1 MIRVGEAPSVL
12 SWTPSLCSWGISVRL
27 LSACAVISLVCHCL
41 ACSSK
46 GEDEGGLQDT
56 SDLVRQG
63 EVADLDSGPIGGDA
77 ALRGDNAEGKDLHSE
92 VELGDMEGGDTT
104 LAADLPAEQDT
115 SDPPAGPAGPCPM
128 ADKVGRFEIADFEY
142 FAGVTGTVHSGVIPL
157 TVLLEVGSSGD
168 CTLLNKTIPFCNP
181 PCTPGDLCTD
191 DGTCVPYPFAQS
203 VGTVTI
209 TGLAQ
214 AVEMEPGPSNDYFDA
229 TLPSPPFEQGAP
241 VVMSASGGE
250 YQPFELEVEGVEP
263 ISGVDEMW
271 FLDFGESLEVS
282 WTPSDGPGRIYL
294 FINVDQH
301 GVSPTTLFCDTEDT
315 GQLTIEAEL
324 MDQFLSLGV
333 SGFAVGELRRRSIDS
348 VSIQPGCVE
357 LSLFDGF
364 KPIPVVGGHTAC
376 NSDADCPEGQKC
388 NVMINTCIDE

>member
-1 MIRVGEAPSVL
+1 MRNVVGGIALILAALASGGCGSGNGESGADSAQGSDTVAGEVVDL
-12 SWTPSLCSWGISVRL
+12 VEVVDQSGTPDVVDNTDQSNPADAGLDQLGD
-27 LSACAVISLVCHCL
+27 L
-41 ACSSK
+41 A
-46 GEDEGGLQDT
+46 GEGLQDG
-56 SDLVRQG
+56 S
-63 EVADLDSGPIGGDA
+63 GGDVP
-77 ALRGDNAEGKDLHSE
+77 L
-92 VELGDMEGGDTT
+92 VEPG
-104 LAADLPAEQDT
+104 
-115 SDPPAGPAGPCPM
+115 SAGPCLL
-128 ADKVGRFEIADFEY
+128 ADKVGRFEIADFEH

-157 TVLLEVGSSGD
+157 TVLQDVGSSGD
-168 CTLLNKTIPFCNP
+168 CTLLNKAIPFCDP
-181 PCTPGDLCTD
+181 ACTPGDLCTD
-191 DGTCVPYPFAQS
+191 DGSCVPFPFAQS

-229 TLPSPPFEQGAP
+229 NLPSPPFEQGAA
-241 VVMSASGGE
+241 VVLSASGGE

-263 ISGVDEMW
+263 MSGVDEMW
-271 FLDFGESLEVS
+271 FLDFGKSLEVS

-324 MDQFLSLGV
+324 IDQFLSLGV

-348 VSIQPGCVE
+348 VTIEPGCVE

-364 KPIPVVGGHTAC
+364 KPIPVVGGHTPC